1 MDDADTKKNILA
13 RLNKVCDPDE
23 KPGQGWKIGYYTNH
37 DEENNDTVTMPN
49 SCTWVTSLD

>member
-13 RLNKVCDPDE
+13 RLNKVRDPDE